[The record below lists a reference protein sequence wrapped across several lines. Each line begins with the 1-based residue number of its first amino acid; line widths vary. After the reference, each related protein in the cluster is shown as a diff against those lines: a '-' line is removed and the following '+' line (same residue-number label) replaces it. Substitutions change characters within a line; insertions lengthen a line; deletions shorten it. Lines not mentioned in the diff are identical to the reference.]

1 MELNFDISNLSYFQ
15 LALVIIM
22 GLALLI
28 QLIYY
33 LLIFSKLAFYKCDKR
48 STNENE
54 PVSVIISAHDE
65 DYNLR
70 NNLESI
76 LKQKYDNFE
85 VVVVDHASSD
95 ETAEILKDFGRSHS
109 HLKIV
114 TIKQDLNFF
123 KGKKFPLSIGIK
135 SASNDILL
143 LTDADCKPN
152 SEYWISE
159 MVSNYKGGTE
169 IVLGYG
175 PHLRRKGFFD
185 KIIRY
190 DTFIIALQ
198 YFSMALSGLPYMGVG
213 RNLSYRK
220 SLFYKNKGF
229 ISHYGISSGD
239 DDLFIMQV
247 ATKKNVSI
255 EIARNAYMY
264 SKAKPDFGSW
274 FTQKS
279 RHITTGKVYPFKF
292 KILLGSFQLT
302 LVLLYLSFFILL
314 GSNILIIPA
323 IAAMVLY
330 TAVRVFIQKK
340 AASKLEEEQLL
351 LFSLIGD
358 LMHITIMIIIY
369 LRSLIKKQKHWK

>member
-1 MELNFDISNLSYFQ
+1 MELNFDISNLSYIQ
-15 LALVIIM
+15 LTLVIIM
-22 GLALLI
+22 GLTLLI
-28 QLIYY
+28 QLLYY
-33 LLIFSKLAFYKCDKR
+33 LLIFSKLAFYKQNKR
-48 STNENE
+48 TTFKIE

-70 NNLESI
+70 NNLEAI
-76 LKQKYDNFE
+76 LTQKYDNFE

-95 ETAEILKDFGRSHS
+95 DTEEVLKDFSRKYA

-143 LTDADCKPN
+143 LTDADCKPS
-152 SEYWISE
+152 SEHWIRD
-159 MVSNYKGGTE
+159 MVSNYQGKTE

-175 PHLRRKGFFD
+175 PHIRKKGILD
-185 KIIRY
+185 KIVRY

-220 SLFYKNKGF
+220 SLFYRNKGF

-247 ATKKNVSI
+247 ANKKNARI
-255 EIARNAYMY
+255 EIDKNTHMY
-264 SKAKPDFGSW
+264 SEPKPDFSSW

-279 RHITTGKVYPFKF
+279 RHISTGKVYPLKY
-292 KILLGSFQLT
+292 KIVLGSFNLT
-302 LVLLYLSFFILL
+302 LVLLYVSFFILL
-314 GSNILIIPA
+314 GSNTLIIPA
-323 IAAMVLY
+323 IAGMVLY
-330 TAVRVFIQKK
+330 TTVRVFIQKK
-340 AASKLEEEQLL
+340 AATKLEEEQLL

-358 LMHITIMIIIY
+358 LLHIIIMFVIY
-369 LRSLIKKQKHWK
+369 LRSLIKKQQHWK